1 MSVKKAKALAPRF
14 KFFSSLRRKAA
25 KCKGNQLENE
35 VEEEGK
41 EDVDNKTPKIGF
53 HDVYALE
60 EKLGNGAYAKV
71 YRCRRRQGSKEYCA
85 VKVIDLKDMKE
96 EDRQLIEEEISIL
109 KSLDHPYIV
118 RLLHVFRNGRRI
130 YIVQELCAGGE
141 LFDAIVTRVRY
152 SEEDARQVMRAI
164 MEAVSYAHGR
174 GIVHRDLKVLP
185 LIPTFFARW
194 FLVDTSTSQ
203 CSR

>member
-1 MSVKKAKALAPRF
+1 M
-14 KFFSSLRRKAA
+14 
-25 KCKGNQLENE
+25 
-35 VEEEGK
+35 
-41 EDVDNKTPKIGF
+41 
-53 HDVYALE
+53 VY
-60 EKLGNGAYAKV
+60 K
-71 YRCRRRQGSKEYCA
+71 CRRRQGSKECCA

-96 EDRQLIEEEISIL
+96 EDRLLIEGEISIL

-118 RLLHVFRNGRRI
+118 RLLHVFRNDRRI

-141 LFDAIVTRVRY
+141 LFDAIVARVRY

-185 LIPTFFARW
+185 SF
-194 FLVDTSTSQ
+194 STSFP
-203 CSR
+203 